1 MMNSAKT
8 NFRANILCLWQDE
21 QHFLLLQM
29 RRTAIF
35 SVKHQSHYLGQIVL
49 KNLHTQPMLV
59 IARLQ
64 AFVT

>member
-1 MMNSAKT
+1 MNSAKT

-29 RRTAIF
+29 RRTVIF
-35 SVKHQSHYLGQIVL
+35 SVKHQSYLGQIVL
-49 KNLHTQPMLV
+49 KNLRTQPMLV
-59 IARLQ
+59 IARMQ

>member
-29 RRTAIF
+29 RRTVIF
-35 SVKHQSHYLGQIVL
+35 SVKHQSYLGQIVL

-59 IARLQ
+59 IARMQ